1 MQRSLMK
8 LLLSLMLAFTL
19 MVVPAVAQEE
29 EPPESEDIEELFRA
43 PNDREAT
50 NSDMAFWA
58 NRAYQGDYGGF
69 RIFDVSNP
77 AAPEVLS
84 NFDCHG
90 PQNDP
95 VVWKNQLLFLAID
108 RTLTGPECGA
118 TETEEH
124 DDPTGWEGVRVFD
137 VSDPANPEY
146 ITGVYTDC
154 GAHTITMY
162 PKDAQTLLLYV
173 SSYPLRPGPTC
184 GPERGPL
191 TGNSPLHEK
200 ISVIK
205 VPVHA
210 PQASRVIA
218 QPKVSYPGDLDN
230 QFDPAEHGLEG
241 FNPLTACHD
250 IGVFAPLRLAAAA
263 CAEQSQLWRIKP
275 NGIPDTQNPLWVFD
289 DNVDT
294 DGEGGGDVAVDFWHS
309 ATFSWDGRTVNFID
323 ESFGNGCPPVTP
335 GVGDTGRMF
344 FVDTVTG
351 RKLSHFM
358 MPREEEGAYCSA
370 HLGVPVASMEDDL
383 LVNAWYEGGLDVI
396 DFSDPTA
403 PEEIAWFDALPA
415 GPEGS
420 NNWSAYWYE
429 GPSLPGSNLTI
440 YGTDISHGFQV
451 LRGDVDAEEVRLPRL
466 NPQTQE
472 FLLGEGPNMR
482 RLLERA
488 RQGAGIRPFQA
499 PFATPRAKLS
509 PEARER
515 VLEHLAP

>member
-1 MQRSLMK
+1 MK

-230 QFDPAEHGLEG
+230 QFDP
-241 FNPLTACHD
+241 
-250 IGVFAPLRLAAAA
+250 
-263 CAEQSQLWRIKP
+263 
-275 NGIPDTQNPLWVFD
+275 
-289 DNVDT
+289 
-294 DGEGGGDVAVDFWHS
+294 
-309 ATFSWDGRTVNFID
+309 
-323 ESFGNGCPPVTP
+323 
-335 GVGDTGRMF
+335 
-344 FVDTVTG
+344 
-351 RKLSHFM
+351 
-358 MPREEEGAYCSA
+358 
-370 HLGVPVASMEDDL
+370 
-383 LVNAWYEGGLDVI
+383 
-396 DFSDPTA
+396 
-403 PEEIAWFDALPA
+403 
-415 GPEGS
+415 
-420 NNWSAYWYE
+420 
-429 GPSLPGSNLTI
+429 
-440 YGTDISHGFQV
+440 
-451 LRGDVDAEEVRLPRL
+451 
-466 NPQTQE
+466 
-472 FLLGEGPNMR
+472 
-482 RLLERA
+482 
-488 RQGAGIRPFQA
+488 
-499 PFATPRAKLS
+499 
-509 PEARER
+509 
-515 VLEHLAP
+515 